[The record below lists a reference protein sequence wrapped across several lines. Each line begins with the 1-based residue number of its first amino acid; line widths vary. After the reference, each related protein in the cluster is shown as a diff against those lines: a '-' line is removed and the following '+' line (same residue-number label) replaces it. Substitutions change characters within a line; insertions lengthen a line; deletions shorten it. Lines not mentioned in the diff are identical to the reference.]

1 MKRLRKST
9 KVIINLVRK
18 TLIMIKLTYLIT
30 TERIMKFIWKWK
42 INNKSLRT
50 QIISQSHLK
59 LIIHH
64 KIKFFHIH
72 VKAQTFLNQ
81 SMHQVKDKI
90 LVYLPKLLIP
100 TKIIITIQT
109 QLNRHQESLNV
120 AVIDFKKMK
129 SSIII
134 EDILMIKYQKH
145 IHKKIN
151 NFKINLKI
159 MKKEYKII
167 ISKCLHLNY

>member
-1 MKRLRKST
+1 
-9 KVIINLVRK
+9 
-18 TLIMIKLTYLIT
+18 
-30 TERIMKFIWKWK
+30 
-42 INNKSLRT
+42 
-50 QIISQSHLK
+50 
-59 LIIHH
+59 
-64 KIKFFHIH
+64 
-72 VKAQTFLNQ
+72 
-81 SMHQVKDKI
+81 MHQVKDKI